1 MQVRCAESLANSFS
15 LTRQFPNCLNLKYAH
30 QNKFVLSIM
39 YAYFQPWL
47 EGACWGGLL
56 LLLHQPDV
64 WHPGLFHQELGRS
77 RVRNQR
83 DHEPVDGK
91 ARQTRSRSQKGPR
104 RTRHQT
110 AVFFIQV
117 NALIQKNFPLN
128 FQANWL
134 LLPGGWHWCC
144 PKNFLCPR
152 SCGSGTRCWPTRHA
166 LISS

>member
-1 MQVRCAESLANSFS
+1 MNLQKNSRGLLNVIVSIVSNCKASEMCGIVGKIFLAYQAVPQLFK
-15 LTRQFPNCLNLKYAH
+15 LKVCPSK
-30 QNKFVLSIM
+30 QMSIM

-83 DHEPVDGK
+83 HHEPVDGK
-91 ARQTRSRSQKGPR
+91 ARQTRSRSQEGPR

-117 NALIQKNFPLN
+117 LGACLASEKKLS
-128 FQANWL
+128 AEL
-134 LLPGGWHWCC
+134 
-144 PKNFLCPR
+144 
-152 SCGSGTRCWPTRHA
+152 
-166 LISS
+166 SSYFKQIDFFC